1 MSFRLTALLYLKN
14 RRFLNVFL
22 FLNFIFFAGFT
33 FIAISSRRP
42 AFIPRGLPFPFSF
55 FLSFFV
61 VAWFFLLHSHNH
73 SFNAWYPNLHGW
85 GKDAFCCMRFKFI
98 FRSFLF
104 SFVCFSEYCV
114 RSVKVYIKISHLI
127 SIQTKSHCTTAKA
140 ILSLEYPYFHVLE
153 NGPITA
159 RRIFV
164 FRDYLSVV
172 PTRHCADEINVAT
185 LTGWWYFHSECL
197 TVLWR
202 VTFSFRVLLQLAQ
215 LSGSA
220 PSLESE
226 QVVQRRCTLDRECR
240 KRTQDTRFLQS
251 RPFFFLL
258 RFWYVRILPSCFS
271 GSVCWAN
278 RVVLSGTGRV
288 VGSTDDGWP
297 TRLQPKQTPFSFLF
311 STFFPISFKCHM
323 FLHGRLSALQHS
335 QLPSRLRC

>member
-1 MSFRLTALLYLKN
+1 MQFHPPIDPSFLYAFFVPMLKLHFLHPPRLVCFQLVWMMQRNSHLPSEQIDELPADSASVPEKSTFLERFFIPQFYFLCGFHVYCYL
-14 RRFLNVFL
+14 
-22 FLNFIFFAGFT
+22 
-33 FIAISSRRP
+33 ISSTCFHSSWP
-42 AFIPRGLPFPFSF
+42 SLSVF

-61 VAWFFLLHSHNH
+61 LAWLFLLHSHNH

-185 LTGWWYFHSECL
+185 LTCWWYFHSECL

-251 RPFFFLL
+251 RPFFSVTFLI
-258 RFWYVRILPSCFS
+258 RSY
-271 GSVCWAN
+271 
-278 RVVLSGTGRV
+278 T
-288 VGSTDDGWP
+288 
-297 TRLQPKQTPFSFLF
+297 SF
-311 STFFPISFKCHM
+311 M
-323 FLHGRLSALQHS
+323 FL
-335 QLPSRLRC
+335 RLRLLSQPGCAVWNR